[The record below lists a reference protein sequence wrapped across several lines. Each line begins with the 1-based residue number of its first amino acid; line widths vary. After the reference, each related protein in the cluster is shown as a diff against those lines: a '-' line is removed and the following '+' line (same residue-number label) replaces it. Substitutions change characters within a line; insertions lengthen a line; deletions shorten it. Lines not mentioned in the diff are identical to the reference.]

1 MKKKMT
7 NVAIILLLFVLVLI
21 VFKVNRIKL
30 CRAEGSLLFVQ
41 TKKSNDIYNE
51 GDKVVVRD
59 KFGNFIVTNIFIS
72 NGDGTYLTKQEDAHY
87 IENFRSDKNNIIGLY
102 SFRLK
107 HFFSFFES
115 KITRFFFML
124 IAIGIVLK
132 IRDKYIR
139 KQEKLKRVKTYTQ
152 STKEPL

>member
-41 TKKSNDIYNE
+41 TKKSNDIYIE
-51 GDKVVVRD
+51 GEKIVVRD
-59 KFGNFIVTNIFIS
+59 KFGNYIITNVFNS
-72 NGDGTYLTKQEDAHY
+72 NGDGTYLTKQDDAHY
-87 IENFRSDKNNIIGLY
+87 IENFKSDINNIVGLY

-107 HFFSFFES
+107 YFFSFFES

-132 IRDKYIR
+132 VRSAYIR
-139 KQEKLKRVKTYTQ
+139 KQEKIKRVKSYTQ

>member
-1 MKKKMT
+1 MKKKVT
-7 NVAIILLLFVLVLI
+7 NIAIILLLFVLVLI

-30 CRAEGSLLFVQ
+30 CRAEGNLLFVQ

-51 GDKVVVRD
+51 GDRVVVRD

-72 NGDGTYLTKQEDAHY
+72 NGDGTYLTKQQDAHY
-87 IENFRSDKNNIIGLY
+87 IENFKSDKNNIIGLY